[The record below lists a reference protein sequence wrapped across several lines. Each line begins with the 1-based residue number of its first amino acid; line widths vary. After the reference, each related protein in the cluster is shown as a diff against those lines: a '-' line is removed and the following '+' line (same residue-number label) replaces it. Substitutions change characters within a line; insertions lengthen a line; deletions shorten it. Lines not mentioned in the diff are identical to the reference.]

1 MVQNMMDNTGTVHA
15 IRRMIVNYK
24 QNPDAYSDDEV
35 AQLKQYADAIGE
47 DLGVSFNAWRALK
60 NLAFEAADTASFG
73 LLPDELAP
81 AALNNWDTG
90 SRIAGGLL
98 GFLAPMGVG
107 EIVAKGAMKG
117 ISKAAGAEGASFF
130 SNLVGKGGKIGAGL
144 ADDAARASGG
154 IWDDLVGQWK
164 NVSSKYADD
173 AVAAVDA
180 GADAAKAA
188 EKGLGQKIGDF
199 FAKDGITKAAEYGDA
214 ALTGL
219 ARVASRTGM
228 TGITE
233 SALKYGTALGLD
245 QIAEDP
251 FGAPGRAVSGAV
263 LGGLGGALGKGAS
276 AVMGSEGKVG
286 SLIRKVTLGLVK
298 QGVSEP
304 RAKMIAYM
312 FIMNNIKEQGR
323 FTPYANLY

>member
-1 MVQNMMDNTGTVHA
+1 MVENMMDNTGTVNA
-15 IRRMIVNYK
+15 IRRMIANYK

-81 AALNNWDTG
+81 AALNSWDTG

-107 EIVAKGAMKG
+107 GMVAKGAMKG

-130 SNLVGKGGKIGAGL
+130 SNLVGKGSKIGTGL
-144 ADDAARASGG
+144 ADDAVKAGGG
-154 IWDDLVGQWK
+154 IWDDLAGQWK

-173 AVAAVDA
+173 AAAAVDA

-188 EKGLGQKIGDF
+188 EKGFGQKVGDF
-199 FAKDGITKAAEYGDA
+199 FAKDGVTKAAEYGDA

-219 ARVASRTGM
+219 ARVANRTGM

-233 SALKYGTALGLD
+233 SALKYGTALGVD

-251 FGAPGRAVSGAV
+251 MGAPGRAVSGAV

-276 AVMGSEGKVG
+276 AAIGSQGKFGSIVRKLTANLMKEGY
-286 SLIRKVTLGLVK
+286 
-298 QGVSEP
+298 SEP
-304 RAKMIAYM
+304 RARMIAYM
-312 FIMNNIKEQGR
+312 FVANSIKEQGR